1 MVSAHARPA
10 TTGPTSALADRV
22 GHDVLT
28 DRATDRYKLAHDASH
43 YLLVPSGVATPRGV
57 DEVAALLRSA
67 GELGQPVTFRAGGTS
82 LSGQAVTDEVLV
94 DVRRHFRGIEPSSEG
109 TTVTVGPGATVRQ
122 VNAHLARY
130 GRVLGPDP
138 ASEIACTMGGV
149 FANNSS
155 GMKCGTEFNTY
166 NTVVSAVLVLP
177 SGTVVDTAAPDA
189 DERLRHAE
197 PALHAGLL
205 RLRDRVRGNPESV
218 RRIASLFA
226 IKNTMGYAVNALV
239 DFDDPVEILLHLV
252 VGSEGTLAFVARAT
266 FRTLPLAP
274 HAATALLVL
283 PHLGDATAVLPD
295 LVATGPAAV
304 ELLDRTSLRVSQ
316 RDPAAASLLGGLEV
330 DEHAALL
337 VQYEHADADGLD
349 RLVAEAEPVLERMP
363 LQTGPTPA
371 PGGAGTD
378 LLSTDPATRA
388 TLWHLR
394 KGLYAT
400 VADNRVPG
408 SSALLEDVAVPV
420 PALLDACAGLLELF
434 DAHDYEDSVIF
445 GHAKDG
451 NVHFMLGERFD
462 DPASLRR
469 YEAFTEEMVDLV
481 LGLDGTLKAEH
492 GTGRIMA
499 PFVRRQYGD
508 ELYAVMQEIK
518 RLLDPRGVLAPGVL
532 LSDDETIHLRHLKE
546 TPTVEEEVDR
556 CVECGFCEPVC
567 PSRDVTTTPRQ
578 RIVLRREMDAARHRG
593 DDALV
598 AELEEQYEYDAIDT
612 CAADG
617 MCATA
622 CPVGIDTGQLVKRLR
637 AQEAKGAEQAGWAAA
652 ASAWGPVTRGAATAL
667 DVADR
672 LPSPLVT
679 GATDAAR
686 AVVGADRVPR
696 YTGDLPAGGTA
707 RRGRDESDPDVVL
720 FASCLTTMFAP
731 AADDGAGS
739 GPAFLRLAE
748 RAGLRVRVPEDI
760 GSLCCGTPWSSKGM
774 HDGAEAM
781 ATSVAWSLWEASDR
795 GRLPVV
801 CDAASCTE
809 GLEHLVETAAR
820 LVPGLRVVDAIEY
833 AAEEIVPRLSRGDAS
848 PGRVVVHPTCATHK
862 AGTTPHLV
870 TLAEAVGTDV
880 VVPEDWGCCGFAG
893 DRGML
898 HPELTAGATAPE
910 AAQVVSDEADAHV
923 SANRTCEMALSRAT
937 GRTYEHVLEVLERVT
952 R

>member
-1 MVSAHARPA
+1 MAQDVLR
-10 TTGPTSALADRV
+10 TSPITPLADRL
-22 GHDVLT
+22 GPDVVT
-28 DRATDRYKLAHDASH
+28 DRATDRFKLAHDASH
-43 YLLVPSGVATPRGV
+43 YLLVPSAVATPRGA
-57 DEVAALLRSA
+57 DDVAALMRAA
-67 GELGQPVTFRAGGTS
+67 GELGQPMTFRAGGTS

-94 DVRRHFRGIEPSSEG
+94 DVRRHFRGIEPSADG
-109 TTVTVGPGATVRQ
+109 TTVDVGPGATVRQ

-138 ASEIACTMGGV
+138 ASEIACTIGGI

-166 NTVVSAVLVLP
+166 NTVVSAALVLP

-189 DERLRHAE
+189 GERLRHTE
-197 PALHAGLL
+197 PELHNGLL
-205 RLRDRVRGNPESV
+205 RLRDRVRGNPESMH
-218 RRIASLFA
+218 RIATLFS
-226 IKNTMGYAVNALV
+226 IKNTMGYAINAFV

-252 VGSEGTLAFVARAT
+252 IGSEGTLAFVARAT

-283 PHLGDATAVLPD
+283 PHLSDATAALPD
-295 LVATGPAAV
+295 LVATEPAAI

-316 RDPAAASLLGGLEV
+316 RDPAATSVLGGLDVE
-330 DEHAALL
+330 DHAALL
-337 VQYEHADADGLD
+337 VQYEHGDPDGLA
-349 RLVAEAEPVLERMP
+349 RLVAGAEPVLAGLP
-363 LQTGPTPA
+363 LQHSATHGDEQS
-371 PGGAGTD
+371 G
-378 LLSTDPATRA
+378 LLSSDATTRA
-388 TLWHLR
+388 ALWHLR

-400 VADNRVPG
+400 VADNRSPG

-420 PALLDACAGLLELF
+420 GSLLDACSGLLELF
-434 DAHDYEDSVIF
+434 HAHAYEDSVIF

-451 NVHFMLGERFD
+451 NVHFMLNERFD

-469 YEAFTEEMVDLV
+469 YEAFTEDMVDLV

-508 ELYAVMQEIK
+508 ELYGVMQEIK
-518 RLLDPRGVLAPGVL
+518 RLADPRGILNPGVL
-532 LSDDETIHLRHLKE
+532 LSDDDTIHLRHLKQSPE
-546 TPTVEEEVDR
+546 VEEEVDR

-578 RIVLRREMDAARHRG
+578 RIVLRRELRAAQERG
-593 DDALV
+593 DTALV
-598 AELEEQYEYDAIDT
+598 AELEDQYDYDAVDT

-617 MCATA
+617 MCGTA
-622 CPVGIDTGQLVKRLR
+622 CPVKIDTGQLMKRLR
-637 AQEAKGAEQAGWAAA
+637 AEDAKGADRAGWSAA
-652 ASAWGPVTRGAATAL
+652 ASAWGPVTRGASVAL
-667 DVADR
+667 DVADH
-672 LPSPLVT
+672 LPAGT
-679 GATDAAR
+679 AAAATDLAR
-686 AVVGADRVPR
+686 AVGGADRVPR
-696 YTGDLPAGGTA
+696 YTDDLPSGGIA
-707 RRGRDESDPDVVL
+707 RRGRDEAQPDVVL
-720 FASCLTTMFAP
+720 FASCLNTMFAP
-731 AADDGAGS
+731 AGEGTGAGPS
-739 GPAFLRLAE
+739 LLRLAE
-748 RAGLRVRVPEDI
+748 RAGLRVRIPEDI

-774 HDGAEAM
+774 HDGASTM
-781 ATSVAWSLWEASDR
+781 AASVVRSLWEASDH

-809 GLEHLVETAAR
+809 GLEHVVEAAASQA
-820 LVPGLRVVDAIEY
+820 PGLRIVDAVEF
-833 AAEEIVPRLSRGDAS
+833 AAEEIVPRLPDRKGALD
-848 PGRVVVHPTCATHK
+848 RVVVHPTCSTHK

-870 TLAEAVGTDV
+870 TLAGAIADDV

-910 AAQVVSDEADAHV
+910 AAQVTSGDADAYV
-923 SANRTCEMALSRAT
+923 SANRTCEMGMTRAT